1 MEGDP
6 PTGSVFGV
14 GAFGS
19 SIDGGTSA
27 GGANQRLLV
36 PVCGDQYERLWRP
49 VLLHAPTS
57 HSRPF
62 RGVGGTEVANP
73 TLREC
78 TTKSKVAQSFGSHAG
93 RETWVGLPSLFSVS
107 CCC

>member
-1 MEGDP
+1 VEGDP

-36 PVCGDQYERLWRP
+36 PVCRDQDERLGRS
-49 VLLHAPTS
+49 VFLDAS
-57 HSRPF
+57 
-62 RGVGGTEVANP
+62 
-73 TLREC
+73 
-78 TTKSKVAQSFGSHAG
+78 TTH
-93 RETWVGLPSLFSVS
+93 GLPF
-107 CCC
+107 